1 MPASTKPLNWVDEAA
16 RATRLRRRRLDAPVP
31 TQLEGLPASWRQLLS
46 LWVAADGLHRTRQAL
61 LKQAGAA
68 HIEQAEALCDWLLEQ
83 GWIVRKERLEGGRWQ
98 WQALNWRDLDMLKQ
112 LLGVG
117 SRQQRAQQKAQ
128 LLQQAQQRLTLQEQG
143 MGPEQA
149 ALLEALQKALDGLSC
164 QAASLTPALL
174 QRRLR
179 CLSAL
184 LDWVGCRRQGTR
196 RDFSLH
202 ALGATKALGAGDWRW
217 LAQCVDLEACG
228 VTAFEQGFSLAGPA
242 RLHLA
247 QGVLDLQAAAF
258 LTLPL
263 ADVQALQSLEPLTDA
278 KKQFAHWWLIENRA
292 SFERQC
298 LLRRQAQCRPANA
311 GQASAAQ
318 DDAPGLLVW
327 LPGRPSQAWLQAMQ
341 HLLRLAPAP
350 LRISADI
357 DPAGVDI
364 ACTLGS
370 LWQQQGLTWQPWR
383 MGAAELEGTPQR
395 WALND
400 YDRALLQQLLLRP
413 QLPLALRQLC
423 QAMQRMQ
430 RKAEQEAWL

>member
-179 CLSAL
+179 CLRGPEAPRRR
-184 LDWVGCRRQGTR
+184 CR
-196 RDFSLH
+196 
-202 ALGATKALGAGDWRW
+202 
-217 LAQCVDLEACG
+217 E
-228 VTAFEQGFSLAGPA
+228 
-242 RLHLA
+242 
-247 QGVLDLQAAAF
+247 
-258 LTLPL
+258 
-263 ADVQALQSLEPLTDA
+263 
-278 KKQFAHWWLIENRA
+278 
-292 SFERQC
+292 
-298 LLRRQAQCRPANA
+298 
-311 GQASAAQ
+311 
-318 DDAPGLLVW
+318 
-327 LPGRPSQAWLQAMQ
+327 
-341 HLLRLAPAP
+341 
-350 LRISADI
+350 
-357 DPAGVDI
+357 
-364 ACTLGS
+364 
-370 LWQQQGLTWQPWR
+370 
-383 MGAAELEGTPQR
+383 
-395 WALND
+395 
-400 YDRALLQQLLLRP
+400 
-413 QLPLALRQLC
+413 
-423 QAMQRMQ
+423 
-430 RKAEQEAWL
+430 